1 MFGSIANSLGITA
14 GDAFKGI
21 TGMAS
26 TALGGALDII
36 GGNQANQANAAMAE
50 AANAFS
56 AQQAQKQMDFQE
68 RMRATQYQ
76 TTVEDLKKAGLNP
89 MLAYMH
95 GGSGTP
101 SGASA
106 TGQYAMQQ
114 NKFQRAAN
122 YAQQAIGAANTA
134 MQTQL
139 TDAQITEA
147 ASRITVNAEHA
158 KNLSADTALKILE
171 APNVTQRTKNLIAEE
186 LLIRARQ
193 TATNAEELSKRF
205 LLPKDEAEG
214 NYYKTFGWAPYA
226 LRDIGQGATSAANVF
241 GAIKGTPI
249 APIHTKRSR

>member
-1 MFGSIANSLGITA
+1 MFGSIGSALGISA

-26 TALGGALDII
+26 TALGGGLDIL
-36 GGNQANQANAAMAE
+36 GGSQANAANAAMAA

-56 AQQAQKQMDFQE
+56 AEQAQKQMDFQE

-89 MLAYMH
+89 MLAYTQ
-95 GGSGTP
+95 GGAGTP
-101 SGASA
+101 GGASA
-106 TGQYAMQQ
+106 TGQYATQQ

-139 TDAQITEA
+139 TDAQITEV
-147 ASRITVNAEHA
+147 ASRITLNEEHA

-171 APNVTQRTKNLIAEE
+171 APNVSQKTKNLIAQEM
-186 LLIRARQ
+186 LDRART
-193 TATNAEELSKRF
+193 TATNAQELATRQLVQIATPEEKKSKTWWGLNVSPFLKDFSGGTSGAANLKF
-205 LLPKDEAEG
+205 LLGK
-214 NYYKTFGWAPYA
+214 
-226 LRDIGQGATSAANVF
+226 
-241 GAIKGTPI
+241 
-249 APIHTKRSR
+249 

>member
-1 MFGSIANSLGITA
+1 MFGSIGSALGITA

-26 TALGGALDII
+26 TALGGALDIF
-36 GGNQANQANAAMAE
+36 GQSKANDANAAMAA

-56 AQQAQKQMDFQE
+56 AEQAQKQMDFQE
-68 RMRATQYQ
+68 RMRSTQYQ
-76 TTVEDLKKAGLNP
+76 TAVEDLKKAGLNP
-89 MLAYMH
+89 MLAYSQ
-95 GGSGTP
+95 GGAGTP

-106 TGQYAMQQ
+106 TGQYATQH

-171 APNVTQRTKNLIAEE
+171 APNVSQRTKNLIAEE
-186 LLIRARQ
+186 MLIRARQ
-193 TATNAEELSKRF
+193 TATNAEEAATRQFIQTRTPEEKKSKTWWGLNVSPF
-205 LLPKDEAEG
+205 LKDFSG
-214 NYYKTFGWAPYA
+214 G
-226 LRDIGQGATSAANVF
+226 TSGAANLKF
-241 GAIKGTPI
+241 ILG
-249 APIHTKRSR
+249 R

>member
-1 MFGSIANSLGITA
+1 MFGSIANALGISA

-21 TGMAS
+21 AGMAGS
-26 TALGGALDII
+26 ALGGGLDIL
-36 GGNQANQANAAMAE
+36 GGAQANAANASMAA

-56 AQQAQKQMDFQE
+56 AEQAQKQMDFQE

-95 GGSGTP
+95 GGAGTP
-101 SGASA
+101 SGAAA
-106 TGQYAMQQ
+106 TGQYATQQ
-114 NKFQRAAN
+114 NKYQRAAN
-122 YAQQAIGAANTA
+122 YSQQAIGAANTA

-139 TDAQITEA
+139 TDAQITEV
-147 ASRITVNAEHA
+147 ASRITLNAEHA

-171 APNVTQRTKNLIAEE
+171 APNVTQRTQNLIPEE

-205 LLPKDEAEG
+205 LLPKDQAEG
-214 NYYKTFGWAPYA
+214 NYYKTFGLAPYV
-226 LRDIGQGATSAANVF
+226 LRDLGQGATSAANVLRAF
-241 GAIKGTPI
+241 KGF
-249 APIHTKRSR
+249 

>member
-26 TALGGALDII
+26 TALGGALDIL
-36 GGNQANQANAAMAE
+36 GGSQANAANAAMAQ

-56 AQQAQKQMDFQE
+56 AEQAQKQMDFQE
-68 RMRATQYQ
+68 RMRSTQYQ

-95 GGSGTP
+95 GGAGTP
-101 SGASA
+101 SGAAA
-106 TGQYAMQQ
+106 TGQYATQQ
-114 NKFQRAAN
+114 NKFQRASQ

-139 TDAQITEA
+139 TDAQITEV
-147 ASRITVNAEHA
+147 ASRITLNAEHA

-171 APNVTQRTKNLIAEE
+171 APNVSQRTKNLIAEE
-186 LLIRARQ
+186 MLIRARQ
-193 TATNAEELSKRF
+193 TATNAEELATRQFIQTRTPEEAKSKTWWGMNVSPF
-205 LLPKDEAEG
+205 LKDFSG
-214 NYYKTFGWAPYA
+214 G
-226 LRDIGQGATSAANVF
+226 TSGAANLKF
-241 GAIKGTPI
+241 ILG
-249 APIHTKRSR
+249 R